1 MNLDDFSASPSGS
14 LAPTIQGAMAFVP
27 DPLPPKLVLE
37 PVIATLTEAATRLGE
52 LSGVGRTLPNPYL
65 LVRPFQR
72 KEAVA
77 SSNIEGTVTSL
88 SDLMLL
94 EAGADERDRPP
105 DTREVQNYVHALEHA
120 IERLAQLPVCLRLI
134 REIHTIL
141 LTGVR
146 THRGAEFSPGEFRAD
161 QNWIGGSL
169 TQIERARFV
178 PPPPNQVMPTL
189 DALEKFIQS
198 PPDPELPLLVR
209 LALIHYQFETIHPFP
224 DGNGRVGR
232 LLIPLILCEQGGLS
246 QPLLYMSTY
255 FERNQDEYI
264 DRLYEV
270 SRSGDW
276 LGWINF
282 FLRGVSEQSIDTIV
296 RARRLLDLQSAYH
309 DRIPSNRASG
319 NLHRLIDSV
328 FEAPYFTIRA
338 AGHHL
343 NVTYAAARNNVE
355 KLVAADILSEVQVRM
370 RPKVFVAHEV
380 FSIIHDDRIL
390 DESTS
395 I

>member
-1 MNLDDFSASPSGS
+1 MNPDEFSASPSGS
-14 LAPTIQGAMAFVP
+14 LAPTIQGALAFVP
-27 DPLPPKLVLE
+27 NPLPPDLALE
-37 PVIATLTEAATRLGE
+37 SVIGSLTEAAMRLGE
-52 LSGVGRTLPNPYL
+52 LSGVGRTLPNPFL

-77 SSNIEGTVTSL
+77 SSNIEGTITSL

-94 EAGADERDRPP
+94 EAGADERGRPP

-120 IERLAQLPVCLRLI
+120 VDRLTQLPVCLRLI
-134 REIHTIL
+134 REIHEIL

-146 THRGAEFSPGEFRAD
+146 THRGAKISPGEFRSD

-198 PPDPELPLLVR
+198 PLDSDLPLLVR
-209 LALIHYQFETIHPFP
+209 LALIHYQFEAIHPFP

-232 LLIPLILCEQGGLS
+232 LLIPLILCEQGGLT

-255 FERNQDEYI
+255 FERNQDEYV

-270 SRSGDW
+270 SRSGAW
-276 LGWINF
+276 LEWIIF

-328 FEAPYFTIRA
+328 FESPYLTIRA
-338 AGHHL
+338 AGHRL

-355 KLVAADILSEVQVRM
+355 KLVAADILSEVSLGR
-370 RPKVFVAHEV
+370 RPRIFVAHEV
-380 FSIIHDDRIL
+380 FSIIHGDRIL
-390 DESTS
+390 DETS
-395 I
+395 SI